1 MYKYFKGEEVELE
14 EHMLYLKEIAQLYS
28 FYSYSEANEKG
39 EVSIRRPHSRLIK
52 EIINEYMSDNNI
64 IEEGY
69 YYQTSKGLARVY
81 PRHIYHVAI
90 VDFITRKC
98 RPVRFL
104 NKEINVYTF
113 KNGTTSRFLYVK

>member
-1 MYKYFKGEEVELE
+1 V
-14 EHMLYLKEIAQLYS
+14 
-28 FYSYSEANEKG
+28 
-39 EVSIRRPHSRLIK
+39 
-52 EIINEYMSDNNI
+52 SDNNI

-81 PRHIYHVAI
+81 PRRIYHAAM
-90 VDFITRKC
+90 VDFVTNKC
-98 RPVRFL
+98 RPVRFF